1 MMKIALL
8 MLIPLMSM
16 GQYNCSPY
24 HNTKSVRGDEQIQLT
39 GSFAFC
45 FHYNAATFGM
55 QYDGFF
61 LDAVLMNR
69 TKRMAM
75 MPGEQYGIVGYGKT
89 IHGGFGITNNG
100 TVGLI
105 GYKKTMLKNMFI
117 TGRLYQ
123 TTQPMRHIAVGLGFQ
138 I

>member
-1 MMKIALL
+1 MKLLVALL
-8 MLIPLMSM
+8 MPFVLM
-16 GQYNCSPY
+16 GQLNCSPY
-24 HNTKSVRGDEQIQLT
+24 HKVKSVGGDEQIQLT

-55 QYDGFF
+55 QYNGFF

-75 MPGEQYGIVGYGKT
+75 MPGEQYGIIGYGKT

-100 TVGLI
+100 GVGLI
-105 GYKKTMLKNMFI
+105 GYKKTMLKNMFV
-117 TGRLYQ
+117 TGRFYQ

>member
-1 MMKIALL
+1 MKLLVALL
-8 MLIPLMSM
+8 MPFVLM
-16 GQYNCSPY
+16 GQLNCSPY
-24 HNTKSVRGDEQIQLT
+24 HKVKSVGGDEQIQLT

-55 QYDGFF
+55 QYNGFF

-75 MPGEQYGIVGYGKT
+75 MPGEQYGIIGYGKT

-100 TVGLI
+100 GVGLI
-105 GYKKTMLKNMFI
+105 GYKKTMLKNMFV

>member
-1 MMKIALL
+1 MKLLVALL
-8 MLIPLMSM
+8 MPFVLM
-16 GQYNCSPY
+16 GQPNCSPY
-24 HNTKSVRGDEQIQLT
+24 HNTKSVGGDEQIQLT

-45 FHYNAATFGM
+45 FHYNTATFGM
-55 QYDGFF
+55 QYNGFF

-75 MPGEQYGIVGYGKT
+75 MPGEQYGIIGYGKT

-100 TVGLI
+100 GVGLI
-105 GYKKTMLKNMFI
+105 GYKKTMLKNMFV

>member
-1 MMKIALL
+1 MKLLFALL
-8 MLIPLMSM
+8 MPLALI
-16 GQYNCSPY
+16 GQSYCSPY
-24 HNTKSVRGDEQIQLT
+24 HNTKSVRGGEQVQFI

-45 FHYNAATFGM
+45 FHYNTATFGM

-75 MPGEQYGIVGYGKT
+75 MPGEEYGIIGYGKT

-100 TVGLI
+100 GVGLI